1 VLVKTINHPDWRVLL
16 MGVAIIAGMAAS
28 QLAINVIYSPYI
40 SDDGD
45 AMPAILYVAMG
56 TRDDI
61 EDEPG
66 WYDFYNLAIFGKH
79 DYDADAAAED
89 AWDEIGNFIYKCK
102 ESPKYALN
110 FFTLKTNTQW
120 NAPMY
125 QCLAMNNAFYEEPE
139 GLAWEIYFN
148 GKDVYLENF
157 MNIYQLLIYGGV
169 VLALIFMRKKWVKI
183 ENYVLLIGVYGG
195 FLFSLIWEAKT
206 RYILPYFIMMIPY
219 AAIGLTE
226 LRFSGLSCRK

>member
-1 VLVKTINHPDWRVLL
+1 
-16 MGVAIIAGMAAS
+16 
-28 QLAINVIYSPYI
+28 
-40 SDDGD
+40 
-45 AMPAILYVAMG
+45 
-56 TRDDI
+56 
-61 EDEPG
+61 
-66 WYDFYNLAIFGKH
+66 
-79 DYDADAAAED
+79 
-89 AWDEIGNFIYKCK
+89 
-102 ESPKYALN
+102 
-110 FFTLKTNTQW
+110 
-120 NAPMY
+120 MY